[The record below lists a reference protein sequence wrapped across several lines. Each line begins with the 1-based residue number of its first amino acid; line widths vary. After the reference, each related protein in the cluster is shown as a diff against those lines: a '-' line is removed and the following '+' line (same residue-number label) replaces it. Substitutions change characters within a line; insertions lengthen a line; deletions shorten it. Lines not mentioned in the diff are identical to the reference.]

1 MSLSLQRETLKEIA
15 GMLRKDLIA
24 SEEVEEINYIQTCLF
39 SLLTNY
45 WEEIG
50 EKKQYM
56 NYVTIYKNG
65 EYEESPF
72 GNIISHCD
80 TLAIIK
86 DVYNVSQIIYG
97 DYQNE
102 KIERIYIDNYSFEL
116 QTFREYEERIFK
128 KYNEKY
134 NAKEVYDIYRK
145 ISKRFFRRYIK

>member
-1 MSLSLQRETLKEIA
+1 MSLQRETLKEIA

-72 GNIISHCD
+72 RNIISHCD

>member
-1 MSLSLQRETLKEIA
+1 MSLQRETLKEIA

-24 SEEVEEINYIQTCLF
+24 SEEVEEINYIQTYLF
-39 SLLTNY
+39 FVLTNY

-50 EKKQYM
+50 ERKQNV
-56 NYVTIYKNG
+56 NYITVYKSG
-65 EYEESPF
+65 EYEESSM
-72 GNIISHCD
+72 GNLISHCD
-80 TLAIIK
+80 TLTIIK
-86 DVYNVSQIIYG
+86 DISNVSQIIYG

-116 QTFREYEERIFK
+116 QAFREYEERIFK

>member
-1 MSLSLQRETLKEIA
+1 MSLQRETLKGIA

-24 SEEVEEINYIQTCLF
+24 SEVEEINYIQTCLF
-39 SLLTNY
+39 SLLTNC

-86 DVYNVSQIIYG
+86 DIYNVSQIIFG

-102 KIERIYIDNYSFEL
+102 NIEKIYIDNFL
-116 QTFREYEERIFK
+116 FNFKVFREYEQRIFN
-128 KYNEKY
+128 KYNSIY

-145 ISKRFFRRYIK
+145 ISKRFFSIYIK